1 MNEFLEHPRIA
12 KLIEDGHIAVVQ
24 NEFGE
29 DVLELSPTLA
39 DEDPEIYEVFSDSF
53 SELLL
58 ELERSGFVATG
69 IDDDGDSYF
78 YATEFGEEFF
88 EELILSRRR
97 RLRLLE
103 FTAE

>member
-1 MNEFLEHPRIA
+1 MDEFFEHPRIVE
-12 KLIEDGHIAVVQ
+12 LIENGHIVVVK

-29 DVLELSPTLA
+29 DMLELSPTLA
-39 DEDPEIYEVFSDSF
+39 DEDPELYDLFTDSL
-53 SELLL
+53 SEILM
-58 ELERSGFVATG
+58 ELERSGLVATG
-69 IDDDGDSYF
+69 LGDDDESYF